1 MAPVTSTLHL
11 LAGLCL
17 AGQAF
22 GAAIDTRAS
31 LSAYAPRSVSCPST
45 SLLRSADGISSDES
59 TYITARK
66 AKADTSLAEW
76 LAATNSAFSTETL
89 PTLAVSFS
97 GGGLRAL
104 MCGAGVI
111 QAFDSRDSTSGT
123 SGLYQSLTYQSG
135 LSGGAWLTSSIAG
148 NNWPTVSSLKTS
160 LWDQAF
166 QDSLLLPDNLLAAVA
181 YAEIVDDI
189 VSKSAA
195 GYEPTI
201 VDAWGRLLGYQL
213 LEGSDGGVDITLSDI
228 TSFSNFT
235 AHNVSLFHPHSI
247 CTAHA

>member
-1 MAPVTSTLHL
+1 MVPVASTLHL
-11 LAGLCL
+11 LASLYL

-31 LSAYAPRSVSCPST
+31 LSAYAPISVSCPST

-66 AKADTSLAEW
+66 TKADTSLAEW
-76 LAATNSAFSTETL
+76 LTATNSAFSTETL
-89 PTLAVSFS
+89 PTLALSLS

-111 QAFDSRDSTSGT
+111 QAFDSRDSTAAT
-123 SGLYQSLTYQSG
+123 SGLYQSLTYQIG

-148 NNWPTVSSLKTS
+148 NNWPTVSELQTS

-201 VDAWGRLLGYQL
+201 VDVWGRLLGYQL
-213 LEGSDGGVDITLSDI
+213 LKGSDGGVDITLSSV
-228 TSFSNFT
+228 TSLSNFT
-235 AHNVSLFHPHSI
+235 DHNVSLLHLTRLWP
-247 CTAHA
+247 AHA